1 MEMTEKKQYAAPKVI
16 QHELI
21 VFETALSS
29 GMCPNGYHWEF
40 QMSPSGFWQRVCVK
54 D

>member
-1 MEMTEKKQYAAPKVI
+1 METIEKKQYTAPKII

-21 VFETALSS
+21 VFETALSCA
-29 GMCPNGYHWEF
+29 GGHWEY
-40 QMSPSGFWQRVCVK
+40 QPTPSGFWQRVCVK

>member
-1 MEMTEKKQYAAPKVI
+1 MKLAGKKQYAAPAVTN
-16 QHELI
+16 HELI

-29 GMCPNGYHWEF
+29 SCPSGHHWEF
-40 QMSPSGFWQRVCVK
+40 RLSPSGFWQRVCVP